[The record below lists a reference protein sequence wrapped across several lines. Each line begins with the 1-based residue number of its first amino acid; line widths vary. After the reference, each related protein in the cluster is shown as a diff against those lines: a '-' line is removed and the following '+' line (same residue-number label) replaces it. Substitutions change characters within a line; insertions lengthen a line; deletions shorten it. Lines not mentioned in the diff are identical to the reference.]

1 MIQDKRIEALIYALE
16 PWQQVLFATALTE
29 RMFLNFSLFSKLMNF
44 GDLDRMRNLL
54 NSIWEQQT
62 GRGTK
67 VNYDAQLVNVE
78 DNLVDLNEFDM
89 FGAIPA
95 HNAMLA
101 LTSLIVCKL
110 EDEPSEAVAVS
121 NLSYETVAAYI
132 EFAEADD
139 QMSDEV
145 LVRLISMHDLMLDE
159 DAFQDEVLER
169 LTGARASKPPC
180 HMLLLAPNARLM
192 GAWFDKSGNHTNSCW
207 ERRWCLMGAW

>member
-1 MIQDKRIEALIYALE
+1 MIQDKRIEGLIVALE

-29 RMFLNFSLFSKLMNF
+29 RMFLNFALFSKLMSF

-67 VNYDAQLVNVE
+67 VNYDAQLPNVE
-78 DNLVDLNEFDM
+78 DNLVDLDEFDM

-145 LVRLISMHDLMLDE
+145 LVRLINMHDLMSDE
-159 DAFQDEVLER
+159 DAFQEEVLER
-169 LTGARASKPPC
+169 LSGAKQSVQLVIDLRE
-180 HMLLLAPNARLM
+180 LA
-192 GAWFDKSGNHTNSCW
+192 TNQGVSNIGITD
-207 ERRWCLMGAW
+207 EE

>member
-1 MIQDKRIEALIYALE
+1 MIQDNRLEASICALE
-16 PWQQVLFATALTE
+16 AWQQVLFATALTE
-29 RMFLNFSLFSKLMNF
+29 RMFLNFTLFSKLMSF

-67 VNYDAQLVNVE
+67 VNYEAQLLKVE
-78 DNLVDLNEFDM
+78 DNLVDLDEFDM

-110 EDEPSEAVAVS
+110 EDESSEAVAVS

-139 QMSDEV
+139 QMSDEA
-145 LVRLISMHDLMLDE
+145 LVRLINMHDLMLDE
-159 DAFQDEVLER
+159 DAFQEEVLER
-169 LTGARASKPPC
+169 LSGAKQSVQLVIDLRD
-180 HMLLLAPNARLM
+180 LA
-192 GAWFDKSGNHTNSCW
+192 TNEGVSNIGITD
-207 ERRWCLMGAW
+207 EE

>member
-1 MIQDKRIEALIYALE
+1 MIQDKRIEGLIVALE

-29 RMFLNFSLFSKLMNF
+29 RMFLNFALFSKLMSF

-67 VNYDAQLVNVE
+67 VNYDAQLPNVE
-78 DNLVDLNEFDM
+78 GNLVDLNEFDM

-121 NLSYETVAAYI
+121 NLSYETVATYI
-132 EFAEADD
+132 EFSEADD

-145 LVRLISMHDLMLDE
+145 LVRLINMHDLMLDE
-159 DAFQDEVLER
+159 DAFQEEVLER
-169 LTGARASKPPC
+169 LSGAKQSVQLVIDLRE
-180 HMLLLAPNARLM
+180 LA
-192 GAWFDKSGNHTNSCW
+192 TNQGVSNIGITD
-207 ERRWCLMGAW
+207 ED

>member
-1 MIQDKRIEALIYALE
+1 MIQDNRLEASICALE
-16 PWQQVLFATALTE
+16 SWQQVLFATALTE
-29 RMFLNFSLFSKLMNF
+29 RMFLNFALFSKLMDF

-67 VNYDAQLVNVE
+67 VNYDAQLLRVE
-78 DNLVDLNEFDM
+78 DNLVDLDEFDM

-101 LTSLIVCKL
+101 LASLIVCKL
-110 EDEPSEAVAVS
+110 EDESSEAVAVS

-145 LVRLISMHDLMLDE
+145 LVRIINMHDLMLDE
-159 DAFQDEVLER
+159 DAFQEEVLER
-169 LTGARASKPPC
+169 LSGAKQSVELVMDLRD
-180 HMLLLAPNARLM
+180 LA
-192 GAWFDKSGNHTNSCW
+192 TNQGVSNIGITD
-207 ERRWCLMGAW
+207 ED

>member
-1 MIQDKRIEALIYALE
+1 MIQDNRLEASICALE
-16 PWQQVLFATALTE
+16 SWQQVLFATALTE
-29 RMFLNFSLFSKLMNF
+29 RMFLNFALFSKLMDF

-67 VNYDAQLVNVE
+67 VNYDAQLLRVE
-78 DNLVDLNEFDM
+78 DNLVDLDEFDM

-110 EDEPSEAVAVS
+110 EDESSEAVAVS

-145 LVRLISMHDLMLDE
+145 LVRIINMHDLMLDE
-159 DAFQDEVLER
+159 DAFQEEVLER
-169 LTGARASKPPC
+169 LSGAKQSVELVIDLRD
-180 HMLLLAPNARLM
+180 LA
-192 GAWFDKSGNHTNSCW
+192 TNQGVSNIGITD
-207 ERRWCLMGAW
+207 ED